1 MKEEKDIKEFV
12 KKRYGEYASRK
23 DCCDR
28 STDIKEKKSILS
40 YSKDEIS
47 TIPLESTMLGAG
59 CGNPTALAEIMEGEI
74 VLDLGSG
81 GGIDVFLAAEK
92 VGKKGKAIGVDMTVE
107 MIEKAREN
115 AKKGNYKNVEFRL
128 GEIENLPI
136 DDESIDVIISNC
148 VINLSPDK
156 LTTFKEAYRVLKPN
170 GRMLISDLV
179 TEGELPLEIKK
190 SFDAWAGCV
199 AGAMERN
206 EYLNTIKKAGFKDVE
221 IVKEHPFSEVEMNDR
236 LKGKII
242 SVQVKAYKSKN

>member
-1 MKEEKDIKEFV
+1 LD
-12 KKRYGEYASRK
+12 
-23 DCCDR
+23 
-28 STDIKEKKSILS
+28 

-59 CGNPTALAEIMEGEI
+59 CGNPTALAEIKEGEI

-92 VGKKGKAIGVDMTVE
+92 VGEKGKALGVDMTPE

-115 AKKGNYKNVEFRL
+115 VKKGNYKNVEFRL
-128 GEIENLPI
+128 GEIEKLPI

-156 LTTFKEAYRVLKPN
+156 LATFKEAYRVLKPN

-179 TEGELPLEIKK
+179 TEGELPPEIKK

-206 EYLNTIKKAGFKDVE
+206 EYLNTIKKAGFKDIE

-242 SVQVKAYKSKN
+242 SVQVKAYKLKN